1 MFQFRGSFPI
11 SGSIVFSFFVTLST
25 ILNYNIGYSQE
36 FKITLLHSNRSNG
49 ILENC
54 DCPEHP
60 LGALEK
66 RLALIKE
73 IRESKEHVLLLDS
86 GDLLSAVGNS
96 IKDSLALI
104 AINLMDYD
112 AITIGDQEFS
122 NSVDF
127 FRRVVN
133 NGKIPFVSSNVA
145 VEGQSLF
152 FPYRMFDI
160 GGIRTA
166 VIGVTSPSVFLLFP
180 ADKKIGVEVTNPDS
194 VLRDIISEVEG
205 KSDLII
211 LLSHSGYDEDLAL
224 AAKYPSIDIIVGGHS
239 QTLLEEPTKVN
250 ETLVVQAGHS
260 GFFLGEL
267 DLILEK
273 SGKILSYEWRLIPL
287 TLELPDDPAII
298 SLIEQY
304 DRIVVEGM
312 GQAPVYLPVLGSK
325 FAVLASDDCKDCHIS
340 EYNAWKR
347 DDHSVAFKTLV
358 DDRKTKDSE
367 CLSCHTSGFGRDDG
381 FMSFTLTS
389 HLINVNCTECHH
401 TSREHLENP
410 SETPVEKIVE
420 ATCKRCHSTTNSPDF
435 VYASYFLKTNHTV
448 KISYNDKKYHLVK
461 KGESLSLIAFNKWGE
476 MLMWSDIYRLNRNEV
491 NDPNLIYPGQRLL
504 MQERKE

>member
-1 MFQFRGSFPI
+1 MSQIRASIPI
-11 SGSIVFSFFVTLST
+11 SGSIVFSFFITLST

-36 FKITLLHSNRSNG
+36 YKITLLHSNSSNG

-54 DCPEHP
+54 LCPEHP
-60 LGALEK
+60 LGAMEK
-66 RLALIKE
+66 RSALIKK
-73 IRESKEHVLLLDS
+73 IRETNEHVLLLDS

-104 AINLMDYD
+104 AINLMEYD
-112 AITIGDQEFS
+112 AIAIGDQEFS
-122 NSVDF
+122 NGVDF
-127 FRRVVN
+127 FRRVVS

-145 VEGQSLF
+145 VEGQSAFL
-152 FPYRMFDI
+152 PYRIFDVN
-160 GGIRTA
+160 GIRTA
-166 VIGVTSPSVFLLFP
+166 VIGLTSPSVFLLFP
-180 ADKKIGVEVTNPDS
+180 ADKKTGVEVTNPDS
-194 VLRDIISEVEG
+194 VLQDIISEIEG
-205 KSDLII
+205 ISDLII

-239 QTLLEEPTKVN
+239 QTLLDEPMKVN

-267 DLILEK
+267 DLTLEK
-273 SGKILSYEWRLIPL
+273 SGKILSYEWQLIPL

-312 GQAPVYLPVLGSK
+312 RQAPVYLPVLGSN

-347 DDHSVAFKTLV
+347 DDHSVAFKTIV
-358 DDRKTKDSE
+358 DERKTKDPE
-367 CLSCHTSGFGRDDG
+367 CLSCHTSGFGREDG
-381 FMSFTLTS
+381 YISFTSTA
-389 HLINVNCTECHH
+389 HLINVNCTECHN
-401 TSREHLENP
+401 TSREHLESP
-410 SETPVEKIVE
+410 SETPVEKIIE
-420 ATCKRCHSTTNSPDF
+420 ATCTRCHSTTNSPEF
-435 VYASYFLKTNHTV
+435 VYANYFLRTNHTL
-448 KISYNDKKYHLVK
+448 KISYDDKNYHLVK
-461 KGESLSLIAFNKWGE
+461 KGESLSLIALNKWGK
-476 MLMWSDIYRLNRNEV
+476 MSMWSDIYRLNRNEV